1 MRRLLLML
9 MLLAWPVQSW
19 AVTIGSKAFTEGI
32 ILGEILTGT
41 LRDTGIDATHR
52 AGLGGTR
59 IVYEALKGGEIDAYV
74 DYTGT
79 ISAEILAG
87 RDTSTGDAVRAAL
100 RKEGIGVTGSLGFEN
115 TYAIAMRAERA
126 RALGIATLSDLR
138 THPGLKLVFSHEFLD
153 RKDGWPLL
161 RDRYNLPQ
169 TDVRGMEHELAYR
182 AVGSGAIDATD
193 VYTTDANIPAYDL
206 AVLRDDL
213 KVFPE
218 YQAVVLYRL
227 DLAAGAVGTLKRLE
241 GRIDVARMQTMNA
254 DVTLHGKTEQA
265 VAAAFLRDGSRAAP
279 DADGLWRRL
288 ARTTAEHLTLVAIS
302 LGAAIMV
309 AVPLGI
315 LAFRRPRLGQA
326 VLAAAGAAQT
336 IPSLA
341 LFVFMIPLVGIGG
354 PPATIAL
361 FLYSLLPIIRNTH
374 AGLSGIPA
382 SLRESAEALG
392 LPRGT
397 VLRRI
402 ELPLAAAS
410 IMAGIKTA
418 AVINVGTATLGALIG
433 AGGYGQPILAGIR
446 LADTGLIL
454 EGAVPAALLALA
466 TQGLFEL
473 AERRLVPRGLRLP
486 RPAPGA

>member
-1 MRRLLLML
+1 VRRLVLALL
-9 MLLAWPVQSW
+9 LLAWPVEAW
-19 AVTIGSKAFTEGI
+19 AVTVGSKAFTEGI
-32 ILGEILTGT
+32 VLGEILTST
-41 LRDTGIDATHR
+41 LRAAGIDATHR

-59 IVYEALKGGEIDAYV
+59 IVYEALKGGDIDAYV

-79 ISAEILAG
+79 ISGEILAG
-87 RDTSTGDAVRAAL
+87 RQASTDETMRAAL
-100 RKEGIGVTGSLGFEN
+100 REDGIGITGSLGFEN
-115 TYAIAMRAERA
+115 TYAIAMRRDRAE
-126 RALGIATLSDLR
+126 ALGIAALSDLR
-138 THPGLKLVFSHEFLD
+138 DHPGLELVFSNEFLS
-153 RKDGWPLL
+153 REDGWPLL
-161 RDRYNLPQ
+161 RGRYRLPQ
-169 TDVRGMEHELAYR
+169 TNARGMEHELAYR
-182 AVGSGAIDATD
+182 AIGAGAIDATD
-193 VYTTDANIPAYDL
+193 VYTTDANIPAYGL
-206 AVLRDDL
+206 TVLRDDL

-218 YQAVVLYRL
+218 YQAVILYRL
-227 DLAAGAVGTLKRLE
+227 DLPAGAIAALTRLE
-241 GRIDVARMQTMNA
+241 GRIDVARMQAMNA
-254 DVTLHGKTEQA
+254 GVTLHGKTEPA
-265 VAAAFLRDGSRAAP
+265 VAAAFLQQSSGTAP
-279 DADGLWRRL
+279 PADGLWRRL

-302 LGAAIMV
+302 LGAAIIF
-309 AVPLGI
+309 AIPLGI
-315 LAFRRPRLGQA
+315 LAFRRPRVGQA
-326 VLAAAGAAQT
+326 VLAAAGIAQT

-354 PPATIAL
+354 PPALIAL

-382 SLRESAEALG
+382 PLRESAEALG

-402 ELPLAAAS
+402 ELPLAARS

-433 AGGYGQPILAGIR
+433 AGGYGQPILTGIR

-486 RPAPGA
+486 RPAPDA